1 MGGAKYN
8 PVSQAGYDDIVDPA
22 LAGTTQLYKRITA
35 NTKNPLPL
43 NLKALG
49 AGTLAGI
56 AAESTTQNALD
67 AVRGG
72 KPSDDPY
79 VKSLE
84 KLGSRIV
91 GGATTGA
98 VYGKNPASVISG
110 AIGGAAVD
118 IGDNLIGIANLTPEL
133 IQLYKDKQYTDNMDK
148 IRENSKKV
156 DSKITP
162 IYQLTNNRYFSGRK
176 IK

>member
-8 PVSQAGYDDIVDPA
+8 PVSQAGYDDAIDPA
-22 LAGTTQLYKRITA
+22 AAAATQLYKKIKATS
-35 NTKNPLPL
+35 KKPVPL

-72 KPSDDPY
+72 KPSDNPY
-79 VKSLE
+79 VQSLE
-84 KLGSRIV
+84 KLGSRMI
-91 GGATTGA
+91 GGSTTGA
-98 VYGKNPASVISG
+98 VYGKNPASVLTG

-148 IRENSKKV
+148 IRGNNKKV
-156 DSKITP
+156 NSKITP
-162 IYQLTNNRYFSGRK
+162 IYELTNNRYRSGRK